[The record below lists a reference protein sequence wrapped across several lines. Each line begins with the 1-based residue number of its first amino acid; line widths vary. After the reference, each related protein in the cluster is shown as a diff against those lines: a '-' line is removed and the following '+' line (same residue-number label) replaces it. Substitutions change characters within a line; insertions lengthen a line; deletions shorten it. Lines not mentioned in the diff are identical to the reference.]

1 MVKRFSGK
9 LMKTLRGKLVFSIF
23 QMSSFSQ
30 VFALLLTIGTHEEFR
45 VWEGETPRKEP
56 REVGKK

>member
-1 MVKRFSGK
+1 
-9 LMKTLRGKLVFSIF
+9 MKTLRGKLVFSIF